1 MKFKNQETQSQYEAL
16 LAEQEKLNEEKKK
29 LESQRLELSEKI
41 GSLQDK
47 IGELKR
53 KEVITKI
60 ESYSPEQKDFI
71 LSLLKHNHKGEEYSC
86 DYGYS
91 YYKEYWGCPKCML
104 TEIFNGEHGGDFDF
118 QFEVEIFKTT

>member
-1 MKFKNQETQSQYEAL
+1 MESIKDQYQSL
-16 LAEQEKLNEEKKK
+16 LAEKEKLNEEKSK
-29 LESQRLELSEKI
+29 LESKRLELSEKI
-41 GSLQDK
+41 ESLQEK

-60 ESYSPEQKDFI
+60 DSYSQEQKDFI
-71 LSLLKHNHKGEEYSC
+71 LSLLRHNHRGEKYSC

-104 TEIFNGEHGGDFDF
+104 IEIFNGEHGGDFDF
-118 QFEVEIFKTT
+118 SFSVEIFKAT